1 MNSNGNNKGTSTI
14 KEITLSL
21 VYAVRYFVQINMRY
35 FATII
40 AIVLPYAMY
49 VIGQHVALDRG
60 KFAIGS
66 EVFIP
71 VLVTIVVHY
80 LREVANR
87 NNKGTRIPVPRKRF
101 TEVSDDGEVTVE
113 RNRLQELL
121 LYVADLED
129 WLHSK
134 GML

>member
-1 MNSNGNNKGTSTI
+1 MG
-14 KEITLSL
+14 L

-49 VIGQHVALDRG
+49 VIGQRVALDRG

-66 EVFIP
+66 EVLIP

-87 NNKGTRIPVPRKRF
+87 NNKGARIPVPRKRF

>member
-1 MNSNGNNKGTSTI
+1 MSSSGNNKGTSTI
-14 KEITLSL
+14 KEITLGL

-71 VLVTIVVHY
+71 VLVTIVVYY
-80 LREVANR
+80 LREVANH

-129 WLHSK
+129 WLHSR

>member
-1 MNSNGNNKGTSTI
+1 MNNNGNSKGASTI
-14 KEITLSL
+14 KEITLGL

-40 AIVLPYAMY
+40 AIVLPDAMC
-49 VIGQHVALDRG
+49 VLGQYVALDRG
-60 KFAIGS
+60 KFAIGG

-80 LREVANR
+80 LKEAANR
-87 NNKGTRIPVPRKRF
+87 NNKGARIPVPRERF

-113 RNRLQELL
+113 RKRLQEMM
-121 LYVADLED
+121 LYMADLED

>member
-1 MNSNGNNKGTSTI
+1 MG
-14 KEITLSL
+14 L

-49 VIGQHVALDRG
+49 VIGQHMALDRG

-66 EVFIP
+66 EVLIP

-80 LREVANR
+80 LRDVA